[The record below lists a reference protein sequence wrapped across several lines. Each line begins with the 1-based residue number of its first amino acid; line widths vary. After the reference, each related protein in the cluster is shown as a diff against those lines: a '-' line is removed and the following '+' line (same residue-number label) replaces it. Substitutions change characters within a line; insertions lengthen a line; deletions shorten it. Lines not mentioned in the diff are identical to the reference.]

1 MKQIC
6 YINPLIFTI
15 SMYHLVE
22 LLIGSWLVQWAELF
36 NVRADL
42 HIIENRVEL
51 FAHFLHSTIE
61 SNLEIEALDVFG
73 EVKNTGIIPPFP
85 KEKNTVNPKVILDQP
100 FQDLFGQLVTNVL
113 TQFGRMASGAITLAI

>member
-22 LLIGSWLVQWAELF
+22 LLIGSWLVQWTELF

-42 HIIENRVEL
+42 HIVENRVEL
-51 FAHFLHSTIE
+51 LAHFLHSTIE

-100 FQDLFGQLVTNVL
+100 FQNLPG
-113 TQFGRMASGAITLAI
+113 